1 MTYDEEGL
9 GDGYLDSNILLEVKK
24 LHVAICQYLF
34 EKNKEKEHGVV
45 PNPLQMRILKY
56 LKREEKESIYQ
67 KDIQKNLDVS
77 KAAISA
83 VIKSMEK
90 KKLIQKLPSKIDA
103 RKTKIE
109 ITEEGKKVLEE
120 IEIDMKKINQKVLE
134 QISKEELEEFIK
146 ISHKIKESLKKEGT
160 K

>member
-34 EKNKEKEHGVV
+34 EMNKEKEHGVV

-90 KKLIQKLPSKIDA
+90 KKLIQKC
-103 RKTKIE
+103 
-109 ITEEGKKVLEE
+109 GKKLMLFIEE
-120 IEIDMKKINQKVLE
+120 NRNYRRREKGIRRNRNRHEKNQ
-134 QISKEELEEFIK
+134 SKSIRTDFQRRIGRIYK
-146 ISHKIKESLKKEGT
+146 D
-160 K
+160 